1 MPTSP
6 IALDFARFVL
16 RRNPGVTNFSLLY
29 DAMART
35 AAARTFRN
43 FGYRELADIGVS
55 FSLLATGRL
64 EALINEAL
72 AAEPSPAS
80 LKVSS
85 QVNY

>member
-16 RRNPGVTNFSLLY
+16 RRNPGVTDFSLLY

-35 AAARTFRN
+35 AAARAFRN
-43 FGYRELADIGVS
+43 FGYRELAEVGVS

-72 AAEPSPAS
+72 ATEPSIAS
-80 LKVSS
+80 LKVAS
-85 QVNY
+85 QINY

>member
-16 RRNPGVTNFSLLY
+16 RQNPGVTSFSLLY

-35 AAARTFRN
+35 AAARKFRN
-43 FGYRELADIGVS
+43 FGYRELAEVGVS

-72 AAEPSPAS
+72 AAEPSS
-80 LKVSS
+80 TSFKVPP
-85 QVNY
+85 QAN

>member
-1 MPTSP
+1 MSSSP

-16 RRNPGVTNFSLLY
+16 RQHPGVTTFTLLY

-43 FGYRELADIGVS
+43 FGYRELAEVGVS

-72 AAEPSPAS
+72 AAEPSSTS
-80 LKVSS
+80 LKYSS
-85 QVNY
+85 QAN

>member
-43 FGYRELADIGVS
+43 FGYRELAEVGVS

-72 AAEPSPAS
+72 AAEPSPTS
-80 LKVSS
+80 FKYPS
-85 QVNY
+85 QAN

>member
-1 MPTSP
+1 MSTSP

-16 RRNPGVTNFSLLY
+16 RQNPGVTNFPSLY

-43 FGYRELADIGVS
+43 FGYRELAEVGVS
-55 FSLLATGRL
+55 FSLLATGHL

-72 AAEPSPAS
+72 AVEPSPTS
-80 LKVSS
+80 LKCAP
-85 QVNY
+85 QTH

>member
-1 MPTSP
+1 MPSSP

-43 FGYRELADIGVS
+43 FGYRELAEVGVS

-72 AAEPSPAS
+72 AAEPSSAS
-80 LKVSS
+80 FKYPS
-85 QVNY
+85 QAN

>member
-16 RRNPGVTNFSLLY
+16 RQNPGVTSFSQLY
-29 DAMART
+29 DAMARA
-35 AAARTFRN
+35 AAARAFRN
-43 FGYRELADIGVS
+43 FGYRELAEVGVS

-72 AAEPSPAS
+72 AAEPSS
-80 LKVSS
+80 VSHKRPS
-85 QVNY
+85 QAN

>member
-16 RRNPGVTNFSLLY
+16 RQNPGVTSFSLLY

-43 FGYRELADIGVS
+43 FGYRELSEVGVS

-72 AAEPSPAS
+72 AAEPSSAS
-80 LKVSS
+80 FKASP
-85 QVNY
+85 QAN

>member
-43 FGYRELADIGVS
+43 FGYRVLAEIGVS

-72 AAEPSPAS
+72 AAELSSTS
-80 LKVSS
+80 LQYQS
-85 QVNY
+85 QAN

>member
-1 MPTSP
+1 MSSSP

-16 RRNPGVTNFSLLY
+16 RQHPGVTTFTLLY

-43 FGYRELADIGVS
+43 FGYRELAEIGVS

-72 AAEPSPAS
+72 AAEPSSPS
-80 LKVSS
+80 FKYPS
-85 QVNY
+85 QAN

>member
-1 MPTSP
+1 MATSP

-16 RRNPGVTNFSLLY
+16 RQHPGVTTFTLLY

-35 AAARTFRN
+35 AAARAFRN
-43 FGYRELADIGVS
+43 FGYRELAEIGVS

-72 AAEPSPAS
+72 ATETSPAPP
-80 LKVSS
+80 KYSS
-85 QVNY
+85 PIN

>member
-1 MPTSP
+1 MSTSP

-16 RRNPGVTNFSLLY
+16 RQNPGVTNFSSLY

-35 AAARTFRN
+35 AASRTFRN
-43 FGYRELADIGVS
+43 FGYRELADVGVS

-72 AAEPSPAS
+72 AAEPAS
-80 LKVSS
+80 TALKCPS
-85 QVNY
+85 QAN

>member
-16 RRNPGVTNFSLLY
+16 RQNPGVTSFSSLY

-43 FGYRELADIGVS
+43 FGYRELADVGVS

-64 EALINEAL
+64 EDLINEAL
-72 AAEPSPAS
+72 AAEPSSTSRKLPSQAS
-80 LKVSS
+80 
-85 QVNY
+85 

>member
-16 RRNPGVTNFSLLY
+16 RQNPGVTNFSLLY

-35 AAARTFRN
+35 AAARAFRN
-43 FGYRELADIGVS
+43 FGYRELAEVGVS
-55 FSLLATGRL
+55 FSLLATGHL

-72 AAEPSPAS
+72 ADEPSSTS
-80 LKVSS
+80 LKYPSKAA
-85 QVNY
+85 